1 MATKPDIIIENEAR
15 QMIANGI
22 NYTIQ
27 QTGISM
33 LRLEPI
39 LKEMYNE
46 VKAQAEQE
54 YANLQ
59 AQYEREVAE
68 EAAAAETPK
77 DEN

>member
-46 VKAQAEQE
+46 VKVQAEQE

-59 AQYEREVAE
+59 AQYEREVVE

>member
-22 NYTIQ
+22 NYTSQ

-46 VKAQAEQE
+46 VKVQAEQE

>member
-46 VKAQAEQE
+46 VKVQAEQE